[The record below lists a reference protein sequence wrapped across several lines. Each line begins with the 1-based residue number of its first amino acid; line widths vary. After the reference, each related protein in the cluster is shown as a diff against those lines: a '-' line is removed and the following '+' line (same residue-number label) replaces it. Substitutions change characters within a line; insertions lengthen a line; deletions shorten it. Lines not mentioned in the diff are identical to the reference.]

1 MQSRPLH
8 NTTFFLMTTCTYHG
22 YRDLGFKLSWKNRSS
37 TVVLSIL
44 YTMGRRYLDHCTLG
58 LFLFFLFAL
67 HPVLLSLQPEKLGVG
82 VGRRV
87 RGCQGTSV
95 MSSPGRC

>member
-1 MQSRPLH
+1 MHSRPLH

-22 YRDLGFKLSWKNRSS
+22 YWDLGFKLSRKNRFS

-58 LFLFFLFAL
+58 LFPFFSFSALRSVFA
-67 HPVLLSLQPEKLGVG
+67 SDSDGKAWSGGWEAGA
-82 VGRRV
+82 
-87 RGCQGTSV
+87 SV
-95 MSSPGRC
+95 PA